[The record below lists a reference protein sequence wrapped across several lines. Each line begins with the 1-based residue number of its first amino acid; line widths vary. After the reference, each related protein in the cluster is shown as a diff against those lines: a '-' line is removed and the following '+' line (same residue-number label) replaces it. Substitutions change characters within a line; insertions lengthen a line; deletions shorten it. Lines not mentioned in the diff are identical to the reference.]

1 MEVTRLVRKTLLLK
15 VMMVK
20 CSLLVRYIEYR
31 KSFETK
37 TVCFNL
43 FIGKQSHYH
52 FTREGK
58 YYLTVTNVPSVRHT
72 IVVVERD
79 IVNITEDYLQ
89 QQCVSVSR
97 EDNMAT
103 ATDCDECMFKNDV
116 SEGLLF
122 SHASIMSVSFGI
134 LIPVG
139 ALLAANGSPF
149 AHKVVQPGGIV
160 LVLVGYGL
168 VLAYLEVE
176 EKGHFNTVHSY
187 VGFCLVLVIVLMP
200 FIRLRKELHYVHK
213 KCGVVIVFYGMTNV
227 LLVSM
232 LYS

>member
-1 MEVTRLVRKTLLLK
+1 M
-15 VMMVK
+15 
-20 CSLLVRYIEYR
+20 
-31 KSFETK
+31 
-37 TVCFNL
+37 
-43 FIGKQSHYH
+43 
-52 FTREGK
+52 
-58 YYLTVTNVPSVRHT
+58 TNVPSVKHT
-72 IVVVERD
+72 IIVLQRD

-89 QQCVSVSR
+89 QECVSVSR
-97 EDNMAT
+97 DNNNMA
-103 ATDCDECMFKNDV
+103 AAGTDCDECTFKNDV

-149 AHKVVQPGGIV
+149 AHKIVQPGGIV
-160 LVLVGYGL
+160 LALVGYGL

-176 EKGHFNTVHSY
+176 EKGHFNTVHSC
-187 VGFCLVLVIVLMP
+187 VGFCLVLVIILMP
-200 FIRLRKELHYVHK
+200 LIRLRKELHHIHK

-232 LYS
+232 FYG